1 MPFQLKAVKL
11 DDCYLLKTNEI
22 DFSTPEYHFKITSTS
37 KENFLQ
43 LYTPKT
49 CNVIAIE
56 PMTGIADNF
65 NNKIGLQTLQPN
77 ETYNIK
83 WLMAIETKNSKK
95 NTNQRIN

>member
-1 MPFQLKAVKL
+1 
-11 DDCYLLKTNEI
+11 
-22 DFSTPEYHFKITSTS
+22 
-37 KENFLQ
+37 
-43 LYTPKT
+43 
-49 CNVIAIE
+49 
-56 PMTGIADNF
+56 MTGIADNF